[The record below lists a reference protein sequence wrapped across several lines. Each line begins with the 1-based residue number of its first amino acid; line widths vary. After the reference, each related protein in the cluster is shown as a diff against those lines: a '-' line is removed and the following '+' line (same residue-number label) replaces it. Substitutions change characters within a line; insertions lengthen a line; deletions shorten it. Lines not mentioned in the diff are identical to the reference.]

1 MDATPDTINYMVSGY
16 VVFAVV
22 MLVYIVS
29 LVSRWKNLN
38 REMQTLDEIEK
49 NQ

>member
-29 LVSRWKNLN
+29 LISRWNNLN
-38 REMQTLDEIEK
+38 REKQILDEIDK
-49 NQ
+49 K

>member
-1 MDATPDTINYMVSGY
+1 MDATPDTINYMIGGY
-16 VVFAVV
+16 IVFAMV

-29 LVSRWKNLN
+29 LVSRWNNLN
-38 REMQTLDEIEK
+38 RELQTLNEIEK

>member
-16 VVFAVV
+16 IVFAVV

-29 LVSRWKNLN
+29 LVSRWNTLN
-38 REMQTLDEIEK
+38 REKQILDEIEK

>member
-1 MDATPDTINYMVSGY
+1 MDATPDTINYMVGGY

-22 MLVYIVS
+22 MLVYIAS
-29 LVSRWKNLN
+29 LISRWNNLS
-38 REMQTLDEIEK
+38 REMQIIDEIEK